1 MSARKIR
8 KNTGEAWRFMTR
20 LLWRAELQL
29 QETKMLFNAASCLQ
43 ACITKLT
50 SVNLMCPAPARQP
63 NEQAHQRQDKGFK
76 TCGEICTGS
85 EQRATTVHDCKKL
98 VADCDC
104 NQEKLFVSVS
114 WIPAKTFEFQFLFWT
129 SGLEMAKVHEA
140 ATKYQMSQN
149 DSSAYGNSSDACISV
164 RPNAVWQG
172 DIILFISKSASYAT
186 EACLK
191 TWVERSSMQKV
202 ALEGVYVNLF
212 SNLLATESLIRKSCN
227 LGRSGK
233 LLWNL
238 LLNLS
243 T

>member
-1 MSARKIR
+1 
-8 KNTGEAWRFMTR
+8 MTR

-29 QETKMLFNAASCLQ
+29 QETKMFFNAASCLQ
-43 ACITKLT
+43 TCITKLT
-50 SVNLMCPAPARQP
+50 SMNLMCPAPARQP
-63 NEQAHQRQDKGFK
+63 NEQAHQQQDKGFK

-85 EQRATTVHDCKKL
+85 EQRTTTVHDCKKL

-104 NQEKLFVSVS
+104 NQEKLSVS
-114 WIPAKTFEFQFLFWT
+114 WILAKPFEFQFLFWT
-129 SGLEMAKVHEA
+129 SGLQMAKVHEDT
-140 ATKYQMSQN
+140 TKSQNVSKMMQN
-149 DSSAYGNSSDACISV
+149 DSSAYGNSSHARISV

-212 SNLLATESLIRKSCN
+212 SNLLATDSLRRKSCN